1 VSSMP
6 DAYVDDPDDVSSDK
20 VASVVPNPIFLRWQ
34 DRYYDALDIV
44 NNWRSSH
51 NFPLNTFHVG
61 LKRGWSSAEGL
72 VCKSPRCAFLLKPN
86 GRLFH
91 TWRAA
96 SLDEV
101 ALLVFD
107 RSI

>member
-1 VSSMP
+1 MP

-51 NFPLNTFHVG
+51 RQPPISCICESVIVG
-61 LKRGWSSAEGL
+61 KRSSFA
-72 VCKSPRCAFLLKPN
+72 SIDDR
-86 GRLFH
+86 RLM
-91 TWRAA
+91 R
-96 SLDEV
+96 
-101 ALLVFD
+101 
-107 RSI
+107 